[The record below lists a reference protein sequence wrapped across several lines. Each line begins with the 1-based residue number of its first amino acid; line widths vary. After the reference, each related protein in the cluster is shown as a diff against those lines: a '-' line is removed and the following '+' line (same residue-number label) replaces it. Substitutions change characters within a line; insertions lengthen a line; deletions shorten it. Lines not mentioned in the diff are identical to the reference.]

1 MKIISMKT
9 MVTYWSQTGNT
20 KKVAEAIFRAIPF
33 EKTIKPFDAVDS
45 LDGFDLI
52 FIGFPVMQFGS
63 PPPARKFIK
72 AYADGKN
79 IALFVTH
86 AMLSDGSDPVQ
97 QALLGKEIGKCAET
111 CSSASL
117 LGLFHCQGELSE
129 KMAGELMASGI
140 PMLMEFAAM
149 RPATL
154 GHPSA
159 GELKLAENFGAHI
172 AKSFHAFINQT
183 KPG

>member
-1 MKIISMKT
+1 MKI

-33 EKTIKPFDAVDS
+33 EKTIQPLNEVDT
-45 LDGFDLI
+45 LDGYDLI

-72 AYADGKN
+72 THATGKN

-86 AMLSDGSDPVQ
+86 AMLSDKADPLQ
-97 QALLGKEIGKCAET
+97 QAMLGKELDKCAET
-111 CSSASL
+111 CASANL

-129 KMAGELMASGI
+129 KMAAELTASGI

-154 GHPSA
+154 GHPTA
-159 GELKLAENFGAHI
+159 GEIELAEKFGAHV
-172 AKSFHAFINQT
+172 AYSFHAFINQT
-183 KPG
+183 KPV